1 MDMRVA
7 QFGRVWMEKVKRFFR
22 RAPQREQPRSAR
34 VGAWGEACAARYLRQ
49 QGYRI
54 VGQNVRPTQHDE
66 LDILALKG
74 ETLVFV
80 EVKTRKR
87 DDFVRPVR
95 AVDAAKRH
103 ALNRA
108 AAAYV
113 RRARQPNLFYRFDVI
128 EVVGQPEAKEPPTI
142 RHLENVFAFESR
154 FYFSAGAR

>member
-7 QFGRVWMEKVKRFFR
+7 QFGRAWMEKVKRFFR

-66 LDILALKG
+66 LDILALKAD
-74 ETLVFV
+74 TLVFV

-113 RRARQPNLFYRFDVI
+113 RRAKNPDLFYRFDVI
-128 EVVGQPEAKEPPTI
+128 EVVGQPETKEPPTI
-142 RHLENVFAFESR
+142 RHLENAFAFESR
-154 FYFSAGAR
+154 FYFPAGAR